1 MRGLA
6 EDLTSCAV
14 VGLLLPL
21 GLGGQHRGELQMPE
35 GELDLRLHRL
45 LFFSDGVYAIAVTL
59 LAVELVLPETAAE
72 LHGRELLRS
81 LLESWP
87 RVLAFLTSFLFI
99 ANFWAGHNILFHH
112 VRRFDGGLMWLA
124 LFQLLCVAFLPF
136 PTSVVGEHVSDPVAQ
151 QFYFGSL
158 LVTGL
163 VMWALWWV
171 HELGTPLCRSGSQRA
186 SHQATPPHL
195 FWGTGVHTLVD
206 GPGGPRGGALCQRAA
221 SVPGGLRLRGAGGIR
236 APGVAAGRG

>member
-59 LAVELVLPETAAE
+59 LAVELVLPETA
-72 LHGRELLRS
+72 R
-81 LLESWP
+81 
-87 RVLAFLTSFLFI
+87 
-99 ANFWAGHNILFHH
+99 NFTGASCS
-112 VRRFDGGLMWLA
+112 DGGLMWLA

-163 VMWALWWV
+163 VMWALWWYMSSGHRSV
-171 HELGTPLCRSGSQRA
+171 DRDLSARAIRRHHLISSGVPASILLLMGLVALGVGRFVNALLLAYLVAFGYVV
-186 SHQATPPHL
+186 L
-195 FWGTGVHTLVD
+195 GVLEHRESLPAEVEE
-206 GPGGPRGGALCQRAA
+206 PGGSDDP
-221 SVPGGLRLRGAGGIR
+221 
-236 APGVAAGRG
+236 